1 MIKSVAIFIAV
12 ATSVALLISSFSVGQ
27 LVRAQQLAMDLTKP
41 SGDKPFGGEKIGTVQ
56 ITPNGHVLTIL
67 ANVTSPPDNG
77 KVWEGWLVDDDGGS
91 GYKLSLGE
99 FAKNGTLHLV
109 EQMVNPYTYTQ
120 FIVTQEPF
128 EDPDPNA
135 AAAFGGTQLQTP
147 FGR

>member
-1 MIKSVAIFIAV
+1 MSA
-12 ATSVALLISSFSVGQ
+12 
-27 LVRAQQLAMDLTKP
+27 
-41 SGDKPFGGEKIGTVQ
+41 
-56 ITPNGHVLTIL
+56 
-67 ANVTSPPDNG
+67 PPDNG
-77 KVWEGWLVDDDGGS
+77 KVWEGWLVDQGGS

-135 AAAFGGTQLQTP
+135 AAASGGTQLQTP

>member
-1 MIKSVAIFIAV
+1 MIKLVAIFIAV

-27 LVRAQQLAMDLTKP
+27 LVRAQQLAMDLTKA
-41 SGDKPFGGEKIGTVQ
+41 SGDKPFGGEKIGTVS

-67 ANVTSPPDNG
+67 ANMTSPPDNG

-120 FIVTQEPF
+120 FI
-128 EDPDPNA
+128 
-135 AAAFGGTQLQTP
+135 
-147 FGR
+147 